1 MTDGTR
7 PVHTPAT
14 HRSAQ
19 GPPMGGEA
27 SYVTF
32 RTAGETYAVPTESVR
47 GVIPWVPVTRVP
59 DAAPSVKGV
68 INLRG
73 EIVSVLD
80 VRSRFGLPT
89 VDPTDRTCIVV
100 VNAEHAGNRLQVGL
114 IVDTALDVTRLPHAE
129 LRLRSEGD
137 PALAGEY
144 VTGVASTKAGLL
156 MVLDVDRLVPDGGDP
171 QRLRRET

>member
-1 MTDGTR
+1 MTDR
-7 PVHTPAT
+7 MHPAHTPPT
-14 HRSAQ
+14 SRNAQ
-19 GPPMGGEA
+19 GPPIGGEA

-32 RTAGETYAVPTESVR
+32 RTAGETYAVPTETVR
-47 GVIPWVPVTRVP
+47 EVIPWVPVTRVP
-59 DAAPSVKGV
+59 NAAPSVKGV

-100 VNAEHAGNRLQVGL
+100 VNARHAGGRLQVGL
-114 IVDTALDVTRLPHAE
+114 IVDTALDVTRLTHAE

-137 PALAGEY
+137 PALAGDY
-144 VTGVASTKAGLL
+144 VTGVASTKAGLM
-156 MVLDVDRLVPDGGDP
+156 MVLDVDRLIPTMGVGPSSASA
-171 QRLRRET
+171 